1 MSETKCVCGEQS
13 KIDMFRAKLMDAQK
27 DRDSW
32 QCQAVMYDHAWAREL
47 EWLIPKH
54 HRIDALV
61 LTTRSLVQSEK
72 SLRAKIAEIAALA
85 GKEK

>member
-1 MSETKCVCGEQS
+1 MESEINKL
-13 KIDMFRAKLMDAQK
+13 RAQLADVKK

-32 QCQAVMYDHAWAREL
+32 KLEAEMYDRAWAREL
-47 EWLIPKH
+47 KWVLIKH